1 MSVRKEAGIMAED
14 NKELL
19 HTFQKS
25 WAQNK
30 YWVMSRSQQQY
41 NAIRLLAK
49 GNDWSEEK
57 HKQYQEILQR
67 LEHVSPTEKTLRV
80 TYQHIW
86 GYFKRSATLDE
97 KNKFKELSTNYLV
110 NQPQIEP
117 FLKTLA
123 DKYKQEYL
131 LNMRW
136 LL

>member
-1 MSVRKEAGIMAED
+1 MNVRKEAGIMAEN

-49 GNDWSEEK
+49 RNDWSEEK
-57 HKQYQEILQR
+57 HKQYQEILQH

-97 KNKFKELSTNYLV
+97 KNKFKELSTSYLV

-123 DKYKQEYL
+123 DKYKQDYL

>member
-1 MSVRKEAGIMAED
+1 MNVRKEAGIMAED

-67 LEHVSPTEKTLRV
+67 LEHASPTEKTLRV

-97 KNKFKELSTNYLV
+97 KNKFKELSTSYLV

>member
-1 MSVRKEAGIMAED
+1 MAED

-67 LEHVSPTEKTLRV
+67 LEHVSPTEKTLCV

-123 DKYKQEYL
+123 DKYKQDYL